1 MVFARKRFGQNFLHD
16 KGIIAQIVASLAAS
30 PQDTVIEIGPGRGAL
45 TQPLLERL
53 HKLTVIEI
61 DRDLF
66 ASLQHFPHAEKLTA
80 ICDDVLNVDF
90 SSFGDDI
97 RLIGNLPYNIST
109 PLMFH
114 FLQFRRHIKDMVF
127 MLQAEVVDRLLAP
140 VSSANY
146 GRLSVMFQYYCHLE
160 HLLDVPPESFNPAPK
175 VNSAV
180 IALSPKHQ
188 DETVSFRDL
197 EAVVAQAFAMRR
209 KTLANNFK
217 GILMGKTP
225 NGFILFGTVV
235 VKLTAVS
242 HLSDLPTLSL
252 SKLVLTLNAPSFIIN
267 C

>member
-1 MVFARKRFGQNFLHD
+1 MVFARKRFGQNFLND

-30 PQDTVIEIGPGRGAL
+30 PRDKVIEIGPGRGAL
-45 TQPLLERL
+45 TGLLLEQL
-53 HKLTVIEI
+53 NHLTVIEI

-66 ASLQHFPHAEKLTA
+66 AKLKYFPHAEKLSA

-90 SSFGDDI
+90 SRFGENL

-114 FLQFRRHIKDMVF
+114 FLQFRKHIKDMVF

-140 VSSANY
+140 VSSSNY

-160 HLLDVPPESFNPAPK
+160 HILDVPPESFDPAPK

-188 DETVSFRDL
+188 AESVSFADL
-197 EAVVAQAFAMRR
+197 EAVVAKAFAMRR

-217 GILMGKTP
+217 GILQASDWEQLGISPQMRAQDVSIE
-225 NGFILFGTVV
+225 GF
-235 VKLTAVS
+235 VS
-242 HLSDLPTLSL
+242 LASYYARL
-252 SKLVLTLNAPSFIIN
+252 KEEG
-267 C
+267 

>member
-30 PQDTVIEIGPGRGAL
+30 PRDKVIEIGPGRGAL
-45 TQPLLERL
+45 THVLLAQL
-53 HKLTVIEI
+53 NHLTVIEI
-61 DRDLF
+61 DRDLY
-66 ASLQHFPHAEKLTA
+66 AKLQYFPHAEKLTA

-90 SSFGDDI
+90 SNFGDDL

-114 FLQFRRHIKDMVF
+114 FLQYRKHIKDMVF

-140 VSSANY
+140 VSSPDY

-160 HLLDVPPESFNPAPK
+160 RILDVPPESFDPAPK

-188 DETVSFRDL
+188 IETISFADL
-197 EAVVAQAFAMRR
+197 EEVVAKAFAMRR

-217 GILMGKTP
+217 GILQAADWEQLDISPQMRAQDVSIE
-225 NGFILFGTVV
+225 GF
-235 VKLTAVS
+235 VS
-242 HLSDLPTLSL
+242 LANYYARLKSD
-252 SKLVLTLNAPSFIIN
+252 V
-267 C
+267 